1 MMDEPEDRQNAW
13 LRDAARDYNAPPPT
27 PKAELWQR
35 IEAARR
41 SRTVTPIMRGPRWRI
56 PLAIAALL
64 TIGVAIGRFTSPGGW
79 FRTPDATSAASP
91 RATAA
96 MPGNQRGNVAARV
109 LTTDHL
115 SQAES
120 FLTEFNSQTPAD
132 DFSAKALELLT
143 TTRLLLDS
151 RRLKDAGTRQ
161 LLEDLELVLVQI
173 ATIDPKD
180 RREELG
186 FIADGLAQ
194 NHLRTRLRNAVPTG
208 PATRL

>member
-41 SRTVTPIMRGPRWRI
+41 SSTVTPIRRGPRWRF

-91 RATAA
+91 RATTA
-96 MPGNQRGNVAARV
+96 MPGNQRGNVAARM

-120 FLTEFNSQTPAD
+120 FLTEFNSQTPAE

-151 RRLKDAGTRQ
+151 KRLRDAGTRQ

-186 FIADGLAQ
+186 FITDGLAQ